1 VGLTRITSVSIFPL
15 VLGGAVAWAVLG
27 LRAGM
32 DPIAATAGPTVGAAL
47 LVLVAERFTPLF
59 RSWQRSHGDVH
70 VDLAHLVSVSLTTGL
85 VQVGVLAAAIPLSAR
100 LAGAFG
106 AELWPTRWPWLAQLV
121 LALVVAELPKYWMH
135 RLEHT
140 TELLWRIHATHHS
153 APRLY
158 FLNAARFHPLDIGL
172 DTVVGLTPLVLLGAG
187 PEILALFNLVSA
199 VHGYFQ
205 HANLELRLGPLNYF
219 FSMAELHRWHHSKRL
234 EEANHNYGQNLIV
247 WDLVFGS
254 FFWPGREPPEDIGLA
269 DLPRFPMGFWAQ
281 LASPFRWRR
290 LREAGA
296 ASGYASGR

>member
-15 VLGGAVAWAVLG
+15 VLGGAVAWAFLG

-106 AELWPTRWPWLAQLV
+106 AELWPTRWPWLEQLV